1 MRIETDEHPS
11 GPDTVRL
18 GYEVGDEFRVLT
30 ELDGRYLSTEV
41 QGGFI
46 GRTIGLFASG
56 CVAEFAWFEYG
67 GL

>member
-1 MRIETDEHPS
+1 M
-11 GPDTVRL
+11 RL

-41 QGGFI
+41 HGGFI
-46 GRTIGLFASG
+46 GRTIGLFASA